1 MNRSLIGGVALILGA
16 ALIWA
21 GATALFTVNQV
32 EQAIVLQLGEYKTT
46 IEEPGLHIKVP
57 WPFQDVVYFDRRVLD
72 VEPPTEEVIAA
83 DQKRLV
89 VDSYGRWR
97 IADPLQFYRSMG
109 SEHAATSR
117 LSNIISASLRRVLG
131 NVTLASVL
139 SDKRAGIMREI
150 TQEVAAQAK
159 PFGITVIDV
168 RLRRADLPEENS
180 QAIYSR
186 MQSERQREAQEFR
199 AEGDENAQRIRASAE
214 KDRTVI
220 LAQAQRQS
228 QILRGEGEG
237 AATRIYADAFGQDP
251 GFFTFYRSMQA
262 YREALGASNTTLVL
276 SPDSEFFR
284 YFGKS
289 AGGKGP

>member
-1 MNRSLIGGVALILGA
+1 MNRSLISGIALVFGVTLV
-16 ALIWA
+16 WV
-21 GATALFTVNQV
+21 GATSFFTVNQV
-32 EQAIVLQLGEYKTT
+32 EQAIVLQLGEYRNT
-46 IEEPGLHIKVP
+46 ISEPGLHFKAP
-57 WPFQDVVYFDRRVLD
+57 WPFQDVVYFDSRVLD
-72 VEPPTEEVIAA
+72 VDPPTEEVIAS

-89 VDSYGRWR
+89 VEGYGRWR
-97 IADPLQFYRSMG
+97 ITDPLQFFRSMG
-109 SEHAATSR
+109 SEQAATSR
-117 LSNIISASLRRVLG
+117 LSSIISASLRRVLG

-159 PFGITVIDV
+159 PFGIAVIDV

-199 AEGDENAQRIRASAE
+199 AEGDEYAQRIRAAAE

-220 LAQAQRQS
+220 IADAQRQA
-228 QILRGEGEG
+228 QIQRGEGEG
-237 AATRIYADAFGQDP
+237 LAVKIYADAFGKDP
-251 GFFTFYRSMQA
+251 NFFAFYRSMQA
-262 YREALGASNTTLVL
+262 YRESLGASNTTLVL

-284 YFGKS
+284 YFNQLPAKLQ
-289 AGGKGP
+289 